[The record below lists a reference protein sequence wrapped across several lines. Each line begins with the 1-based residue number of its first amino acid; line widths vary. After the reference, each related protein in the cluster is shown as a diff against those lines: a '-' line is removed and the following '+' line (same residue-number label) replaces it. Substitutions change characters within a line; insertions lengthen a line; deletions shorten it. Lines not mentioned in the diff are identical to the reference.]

1 MLMVFVCTE
10 IVNELL
16 LLYQGAAGNACVIIV
31 SRLIAAFVTIHNS
44 NETTGALKLM
54 VLDKNTQQKS

>member
-54 VLDKNTQQKS
+54 VLDKNT